1 MTVEYLRSF
10 VCYICSKICKGELL
24 YQQHVN
30 AHLGIKRDAE
40 NRLGSEKCRSRENQN
55 ASVEFAL
62 VCYICGKSFGKQ
74 EPLNV
79 HINNHKQPK
88 AKHFKP
94 LIQAAGQH
102 FVRK

>member
-24 YQQHVN
+24 YQQHVKV
-30 AHLGIKRDAE
+30 HLGIKSDAK

-74 EPLNV
+74 EPLNF
-79 HINNHKQPK
+79 HIDNHK
-88 AKHFKP
+88 
-94 LIQAAGQH
+94 
-102 FVRK
+102 